1 MGSKCTV
8 GGRILCWVPSS
19 SNSLALSRAELIR
32 KTWGRKCDILLFM
45 VSRFNQQQTQSHLSL
60 DEPSNTAV
68 IGLPVKDSYSH
79 LWGKTQEALKYIHDH
94 FLQEADWFFKVDDD
108 S

>member
-1 MGSKCTV
+1 V
-8 GGRILCWVPSS
+8 
-19 SNSLALSRAELIR
+19 ALSRAELIR

-45 VSRFNQQQTQSHLSL
+45 VSSFSQQTPGIERLSL
-60 DEPSNTAV
+60 DGPSYTAV

-79 LWGKTQEALKYIHDH
+79 LWGKTQEAIKYIHDH
-94 FLQEADWFFKVDDD
+94 FLQDADWFFKVDDD